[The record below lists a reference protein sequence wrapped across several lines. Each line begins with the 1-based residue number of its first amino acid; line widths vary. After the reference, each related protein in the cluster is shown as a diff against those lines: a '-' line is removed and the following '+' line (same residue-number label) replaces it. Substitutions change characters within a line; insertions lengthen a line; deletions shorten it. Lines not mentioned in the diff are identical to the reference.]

1 MLRNSNWPRLLAPLT
16 LSLVPLLAASCDPP
30 EEESAGGGEQ
40 TSFRLC
46 PETCGGGG
54 GSANTNFIGDF
65 SLANVYTT
73 GDWAGFDDLMITYS
87 GEDTPSMG
95 YSRVASVKCPIGGQ
109 SYLYTMESWS
119 ATAAG
124 ELKFKIIGSNS
135 YVAGTSVQGC
145 VFHMEFSSQGP
156 SNQYGSWFRDITI
169 AQATSVTRS
178 DTSTGYE
185 YVFTYDFNDGNNKA
199 QFQPGKYVTCADTG
213 EGLGYKLVARPGL
226 YLDPVN
232 WTYYS
237 DSTSVNFACASGAD
251 GHMIFKRNVPV
262 ASLAALN
269 TAKADLKLWGH
280 HFNGAPRTISGN
292 LIDVRSYD
300 GSINYAVSPAWGL
313 EARWDASGPIC
324 IGGNNGSPVENRDL
338 YDRNYYSRN
347 LGWLDFF
354 SAGHT
359 LPYCGDVP
367 STPWIFET
375 RARCKKGSTSAV
387 CL

>member
-46 PETCGGGG
+46 PQTCTGGG
-54 GSANTNFIGDF
+54 GSSNTNFIGNF
-65 SLANVYTT
+65 SLANMDIT
-73 GDWAGFDDLMITYS
+73 GEWTGFDDLMITTK

-95 YSRVASVKCPIGGQ
+95 YIRVASVKCPTGQ
-109 SYLYTMESWS
+109 GFFYNMESWY

-124 ELKFKIIGSNS
+124 ELRFKFFGSNS
-135 YVAGTSVQGC
+135 YVTGTNVLGC
-145 VFHMEFSSQGP
+145 VFHLELSSQRP
-156 SNQYGSWFRDITI
+156 SNQYGSWFRDVTI
-169 AQATSVTRS
+169 SQATSVTRT
-178 DTSTGYE
+178 DASTGYE

-213 EGLGYKLVARPGL
+213 EGLGYKLVARPFL
-226 YLDPVN
+226 YLDAEN
-232 WTYYS
+232 NTYYS
-237 DSTSVNFACASGAD
+237 DANSVNFACASGAD
-251 GHMIFKRNVPV
+251 GHMIFQRNVPV
-262 ASLAALN
+262 ASMANLDR
-269 TAKADLKLWGH
+269 AKADLALWTH
-280 HFNGAPRTISGN
+280 QFNGSARTIAGN
-292 LIDVRSYD
+292 LIDVRDYT

-313 EARWDASGPIC
+313 EARWGANGPVC
-324 IGGNNGSPVENRDL
+324 IGGNNSYSVANRDL
-338 YDRNYYSRN
+338 YDRNYYTRN

-375 RARCKKGSTSAV
+375 RARCKKGPSSAI